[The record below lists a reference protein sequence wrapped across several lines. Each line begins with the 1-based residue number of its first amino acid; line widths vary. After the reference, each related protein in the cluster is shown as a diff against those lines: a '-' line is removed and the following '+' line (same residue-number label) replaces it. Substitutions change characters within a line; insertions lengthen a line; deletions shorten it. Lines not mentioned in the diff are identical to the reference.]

1 MSRLFL
7 DWITVADLGCWCACF
22 WWMHR
27 ISTRQDALLNQLQEQ
42 ARRIE
47 RVSEAEH
54 QILADL
60 HPSVQQIEKDLGEVS
75 EKVSEAEKT

>member
-1 MSRLFL
+1 MSRHFL
-7 DWITVADLGCWCACF
+7 DWITAADLGCWCVCF

-27 ISTRQDALLNQLQEQ
+27 ISSRQDAMLSQLQEQ

-54 QILADL
+54 EILADL
-60 HPSVQQIEKDLGEVS
+60 HPSVQKIEKDLGEVS
-75 EKVSEAEKT
+75 EKVTEAEKT